1 MTIDNDVFP
10 ELNHELIKPLQA
22 VDDIQLWKLWQKNPS
37 QARYLIILFYR
48 YVNLT
53 KCIDDGL
60 NKIEIKKD
68 YFEGLWFFIID
79 QLLRY
84 EISEET
90 NLLEVISDLIQ
101 QFFYGKKV
109 IIHQVHDYDSDF
121 QLRYF
126 PLKYYLQKSLKKLS
140 PIERII
146 LVTKDKFAWEEEVIL
161 QYLQQQ
167 NKNNITL
174 AEIKAYYI
182 QAHSRLLNYLPTD
195 IISIYLENDS
205 L

>member
-53 KCIDDGL
+53 KYFDDGL
-60 NKIEIKKD
+60 NKIKIKTD
-68 YFEGLWFFIID
+68 YFEQLWVFIID

-84 EISEET
+84 KISEES
-90 NLLEVISDLIQ
+90 NLPDAILDLVQ
-101 QFFYGKKV
+101 QFLRNEK
-109 IIHQVHDYDSDF
+109 IIINQVYDDDSDF
-121 QLRYF
+121 QLRDF
-126 PLKYYLQKSLKKLS
+126 LLKYYLQKSLEKLS

-146 LVTKDKFAWEEEVIL
+146 LVTKDKFAWEEDKIL

-167 NKNNITL
+167 QKKNITL

-195 IISIYLENDS
+195 IISIYL
-205 L
+205 

>member
-53 KCIDDGL
+53 KCLDDGL
-60 NKIEIKKD
+60 NKIKIKKD
-68 YFEGLWFFIID
+68 YFEQLWFFIID

-84 EISEET
+84 KISEES
-90 NLLEVISDLIQ
+90 NLPDAILYLSQ
-101 QFFYGKKV
+101 QFLRDEKV
-109 IIHQVHDYDSDF
+109 IIKQFYDDDFDF
-121 QLRYF
+121 QIRDF

-146 LVTKDKFAWEEEVIL
+146 LVTKDKFAWEEDKIL

-167 NKNNITL
+167 KNNITL
-174 AEIKAYYI
+174 AEITAYYI

-195 IISIYLENDS
+195 IISIYLQND
-205 L
+205 LP